1 MASIERLIFN
11 HNFDEYKYQEG
22 WTDSLKSELHINIH
36 EDRLVNIA
44 NSNMFLDVTGTAEAP
59 AELVGVAYKAF
70 RNVKIIENKYAY
82 VTLYEVSPVP
92 GRTWICICDI
102 QKALLDTDDG
112 WISFFCRNADKSDK
126 LQYRWLELTDPY
138 LYISKNPE
146 MAPAYEGIDAWVQ
159 VSGKLNLITRTA
171 ELNLDVGFVR
181 VNSQSQSNDSYQLL
195 DYTTLCNIIDVK
207 SIDWNLND
215 TTVWIDQKAP
225 TNLNEMMGYS
235 GLHSNCHNGA
245 VQVARVHD
253 PSDLSKYGAW
263 PTSRSEIFSA
273 NNIIHIKVHRA
284 TFTSYID

>member
-22 WTDSLKSELHINIH
+22 WTDSLKSELHININ

-92 GRTWICICDI
+92 GRTWICIYDI
-102 QKALLDTDDG
+102 QKALLDINDG

-126 LQYRWLELTDPY
+126 LQYRWIELTDPY

-235 GLHSNCHNGA
+235 GLHSNCHNGV

-253 PSDLSKYGAW
+253 LSDLSKYGAW